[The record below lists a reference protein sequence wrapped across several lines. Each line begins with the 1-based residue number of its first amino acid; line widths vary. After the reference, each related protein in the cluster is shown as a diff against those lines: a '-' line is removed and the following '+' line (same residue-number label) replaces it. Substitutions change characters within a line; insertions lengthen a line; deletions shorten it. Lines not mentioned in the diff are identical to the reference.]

1 MPVCAMSGN
10 VSRQPPERWRQA
22 VDEHAEMLALLRRRD
37 GKRLRALMEAHLRSK
52 TDAYVAAMLN
62 EGLVSMSRAA

>member
-1 MPVCAMSGN
+1 
-10 VSRQPPERWRQA
+10 
-22 VDEHAEMLALLRRRD
+22 
-37 GKRLRALMEAHLRSK
+37 LMEAHLRSK

>member
-1 MPVCAMSGN
+1 
-10 VSRQPPERWRQA
+10 

-37 GKRLRALMEAHLRSK
+37 AKRLRTLMEAHLRSK